1 MGAKRVWSCH
11 LSEDAFMKCCARLIV
26 ILLLSATA
34 AFAAAPGKTA
44 KWFDDF
50 AAAKAAARKEGKPIL
65 ANFTGSDWCPWCI
78 KLENE
83 ILGQKAFLDYAG
95 TNMVLFIADFPQR
108 KNLPARVAK
117 QNDGLQAKYKIEG
130 FPTVLLLDA
139 GGNVVGQTGY
149 QLGGADPFVANLK
162 ELLAKSGWKPG
173 TATNQPAKNA
183 APAAVPVAK

>member
-1 MGAKRVWSCH
+1 MGAKRVGFRH
-11 LSEDAFMKCCARLIV
+11 LSKDAVMKSCTRLVV

-44 KWFDDF
+44 KWLDDF

-130 FPTVLLLDA
+130 LPTVLLLDA
-139 GGNVVGQTGY
+139 GGNVLGQTGY
-149 QLGGADPFVANLK
+149 QPGGAELYVAGLK
-162 ELLAKSGWKPG
+162 ELLEKSGWKPPVL
-173 TATNQPAKNA
+173 TNRTGKVLQKL
-183 APAAVPVAK
+183 